1 MSKCFERPH
10 WHSQGYNLF
19 TIGSNDKQ
27 SKEPEKKS
35 KKKYK
40 AAVSLVINTESKK
53 IIVTTQFYRSQGRF
67 FSTRRI
73 NNLYINTNTLRPL
86 FILMAVFTFN
96 IVVFGRDYVG
106 SIQNY
111 I

>member
-1 MSKCFERPH
+1 MTNRVKSRKK
-10 WHSQGYNLF
+10 NL
-19 TIGSNDKQ
+19 
-27 SKEPEKKS
+27 

-86 FILMAVFTFN
+86 FILMAVFTFQG
-96 IVVFGRDYVG
+96 VVFQRDYD
-106 SIQNY
+106 SST
-111 I
+111 